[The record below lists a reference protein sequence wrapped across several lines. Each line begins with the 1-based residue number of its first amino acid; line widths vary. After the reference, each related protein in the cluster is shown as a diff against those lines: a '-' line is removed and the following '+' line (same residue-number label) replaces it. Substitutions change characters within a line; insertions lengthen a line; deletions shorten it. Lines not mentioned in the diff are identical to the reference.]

1 MILLYNLGFIL
12 FGLWYLPFFLLKIR
26 QAEHPQRLI
35 RQRLGLFDAG
45 FREKIIGK
53 KIVWIHAVSVGE
65 TLAVERFIQ
74 EFLETGPEYHV
85 VLSTVTPTG
94 QKVAKKLESDRV
106 TLCYFPFDL
115 TFAVRRF
122 LTALD
127 PECLLLVETEIWP
140 NLLSEARHAK
150 IPVGILNARLSGKSA
165 RRYCRFRGFFRH
177 LFECLDFVLVQT
189 PLDGERFAAAG
200 TPVER
205 IRVLGNMKFDREPSP
220 VLSRASVQSLREE
233 WGFKADDL
241 ILVAGSTHPGEEKIL
256 SRIYEDL
263 KPRYPARKRLL
274 APRHR
279 DRSVQLAR
287 YLKRK
292 GLHVRLASQAAAP
305 AEFDVVILNQLGILK
320 HLYAIA
326 DVVFVGG
333 SLIRHGGQNPI
344 EPAHFKRPIFHGP
357 FVGNFEYIY
366 RMLDKEGGAIVV
378 QDQEQLSFALG
389 RVLRNHKEARDLG
402 ENAYRVV
409 TQLRGATQRHVEWL
423 MHFLRSRLRE
433 NPGERGVETILKT
446 DYAHLR

>member
-1 MILLYNLGFIL
+1 MILLYNLGFL
-12 FGLWYLPFFLLKIR
+12 VFGLWYLPFFLLKIR
-26 QAEHPQRLI
+26 QAENPQRLV
-35 RQRLGLFDAG
+35 RQRLGLFDTG

-74 EFLETGPEYHV
+74 EFLETAPEYHV

-140 NLLSEARHAK
+140 NLLTEARHAK
-150 IPVGILNARLSGKSA
+150 IPVGILNARLSDRSA
-165 RRYCRFRGFFRH
+165 RRYCRFRGFFRR

-189 PLDGERFAAAG
+189 PLDAERFTAAG
-200 TPVER
+200 TPAER
-205 IRVLGNMKFDREPSP
+205 VQVLGNMKFDRDPGPLPS
-220 VLSRASVQSLREE
+220 VAATESLREE
-233 WGFKADDL
+233 WGFAAGDL
-241 ILVAGSTHPGEEKIL
+241 VLVAGSTHPGEEKMIN
-256 SRIYEDL
+256 RIYEDL
-263 KPRYPARKRLL
+263 KPRYPTLKVLL
-274 APRHR
+274 APRHIE
-279 DRSVQLAR
+279 RSAQLAR
-287 YLKRK
+287 YFKSK
-292 GLHVRLASQAAAP
+292 GWQVRLATQAATP
-305 AEFDVVILNQLGILK
+305 AGFDVVILNQLGILK

-378 QDQEQLSFALG
+378 QDQEQLGFAIG

-409 TQLRGATQRHVEWL
+409 TQLRGATKRHVEWL

-433 NPGERGVETILKT
+433 TPGVEAILKS